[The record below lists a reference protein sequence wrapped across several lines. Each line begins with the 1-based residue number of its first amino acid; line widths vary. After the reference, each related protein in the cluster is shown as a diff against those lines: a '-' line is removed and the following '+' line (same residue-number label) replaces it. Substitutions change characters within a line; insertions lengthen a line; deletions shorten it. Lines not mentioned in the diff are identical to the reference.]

1 MWKLLKNV
9 AVDAHS
15 AEFAGILF
23 WRLTVAADARDA
35 VFAGGCSVET
45 VAADAH
51 DAGRG
56 GVSAWF
62 SQCGVCRDTRVGTAA
77 ADARDAVFA
86 GVVVWKTVAA
96 DAHDAARGGVCGN
109 CCVETIAAHAHD
121 AVFAARRPLQMMLMM
136 LLVSAWKS
144 SRHIL
149 ILQS

>member
-1 MWKLLKNV
+1 MKNV

-86 GVVVWKTVAA
+86 GVVVWK
-96 DAHDAARGGVCGN
+96 
-109 CCVETIAAHAHD
+109 
-121 AVFAARRPLQMMLMM
+121 PLQLMLMM
-136 LLVSAWKS
+136 LLVAVFVGIVVWKP
-144 SRHIL
+144 
-149 ILQS
+149 LQLMLMMRCLQRGDRCR